1 MGVKLYILPKS
12 ENFLTDL
19 MKRHYSIKLDENPIF
34 SANEMVVVIVEELP
48 RMKARNY
55 QPTDI
60 KKLMDAMD
68 KHQGI

>member
-1 MGVKLYILPKS
+1 
-12 ENFLTDL
+12 